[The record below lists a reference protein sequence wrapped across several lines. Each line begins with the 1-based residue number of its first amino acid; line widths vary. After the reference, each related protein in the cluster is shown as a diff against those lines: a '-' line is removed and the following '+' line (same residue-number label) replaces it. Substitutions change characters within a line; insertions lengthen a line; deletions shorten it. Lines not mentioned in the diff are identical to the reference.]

1 MTTVTTV
8 NTETPLIGVSDFSR
22 PFATLGLALSRGVV
36 ADPPGKEGLA
46 NLTAQMLNRGTK
58 TRARAQIAEAIDHIG
73 SSLEISVSRDHTTLW
88 GDGLTRHRG
97 TLISLMAELLS
108 EPTFPDDELEKLKR
122 ETIAE
127 LAAVRDDDASLGM
140 RFFARRLYGAH
151 PYARPSKGD
160 EQSLGRIT
168 REDLVALHQSWSAK
182 DVLVAVAG
190 DLDGDEQRRVAE
202 RLAGVLPGAGV
213 PALTLSEPSPT
224 PTGWRVTVVDKP
236 KRSQT
241 QVFIG
246 HLTVDGRHPDWTAL
260 QVGQTSF
267 GGTFTSRFSHEI
279 REKRGW
285 SYGAWSQLSGDH
297 RLGTFLLRYYP
308 NTKDTVPS
316 LLLSHELIHDFVRTG
331 PSADEFVAA
340 QSYLQNGFVFAI
352 DTATKRLSELVTA
365 RLMGY
370 PDDHVDTTVE
380 RLRAVSHGHAVSA
393 VKSHLRPDAMAVTIV
408 GTASELVKDL
418 EGLPFVTS
426 VEVVDWQA
434 P

>member
-1 MTTVTTV
+1 MTTV

-202 RLAGVLPGAGV
+202 RLAGVLPGDGV

-224 PTGWRVTVVDKP
+224 PTGWR
-236 KRSQT
+236 
-241 QVFIG
+241 
-246 HLTVDGRHPDWTAL
+246 
-260 QVGQTSF
+260 
-267 GGTFTSRFSHEI
+267 
-279 REKRGW
+279 
-285 SYGAWSQLSGDH
+285 
-297 RLGTFLLRYYP
+297 
-308 NTKDTVPS
+308 
-316 LLLSHELIHDFVRTG
+316 
-331 PSADEFVAA
+331 
-340 QSYLQNGFVFAI
+340 
-352 DTATKRLSELVTA
+352 
-365 RLMGY
+365 
-370 PDDHVDTTVE
+370 
-380 RLRAVSHGHAVSA
+380 
-393 VKSHLRPDAMAVTIV
+393 
-408 GTASELVKDL
+408 
-418 EGLPFVTS
+418 
-426 VEVVDWQA
+426 
-434 P
+434 

>member
-1 MTTVTTV
+1 MT
-8 NTETPLIGVSDFSR
+8 TETPLIGVSDFSR

-46 NLTAQMLNRGTK
+46 HLTAQMLNRGTRTK
-58 TRARAQIAEAIDHIG
+58 TRAQIAEAIDHIG

-88 GDGLTRHRG
+88 GDGLTRHRE
-97 TLISLMAELLS
+97 TLVSLIAELLS
-108 EPTFPDDELEKLKR
+108 EPTFPEDELEKLKR

-140 RFFARRLYGAH
+140 RFFARQLYGAH

-160 EQSLGRIT
+160 ERSLARIT
-168 REDLVALHQSWSAK
+168 RDDLVALHATWSAK

-190 DLDGDEQRRVAE
+190 DLHTDEQRRVAE
-202 RLAGVLPGAGV
+202 RLAGVLPGQGV
-213 PALTLSEPSPT
+213 EALTLSEPSPT
-224 PTGWRVTVVDKP
+224 PSGWRVTVIDKP

-308 NTKDTVPS
+308 NTKDTAPS
-316 LLLSHELIHDFVRTG
+316 LALSHELIHDFVRTG
-331 PSADEFVAA
+331 PSQDEFVAA

-380 RLRAVSHGHAVSA
+380 RLRAVSFEHAVSA
-393 VKSHLRPDAMAVTIV
+393 VKSHLRPDAMAVTVV
-408 GTASELVKDL
+408 GTASELVKEL
-418 EGLPFVTS
+418 EALPFVEG
-426 VEVVDWQA
+426 VEVIDWQA